1 MLFLDEGEAS
11 SPLCLSDPRVRHI
24 LKVLKKVEGDQIL
37 AGTPDGAIGAA
48 RIESCDDT
56 GMRFSFIPE
65 RSAPALQPIT
75 LLLGFPRPIQAKR
88 ILKDLTSLGVGRIIL
103 SGTDLGEKSYFQS
116 DFFKDKEYRQALIE
130 GAQQAANPR
139 LPMVETAWTLAR
151 ALDTIG
157 GNGGRWAF
165 DPYRAGS
172 NFGSA
177 TLAPAR
183 VDAPLVLAIGSERGW
198 SETELDLLAGYGFA
212 FARLG
217 ERILKSETA
226 AVAAVCLALARLGC
240 M

>member
-11 SPLCLSDPRVRHI
+11 SPLSSSDPRVRHI
-24 LKVLKKVEGDQIL
+24 LKVLKKGEGDQIL

-48 RIESCDDT
+48 RIESLDDA

-75 LLLGFPRPIQAKR
+75 LLLGFPRPIQANR

-151 ALDTIG
+151 ALDTMG

-172 NFGSA
+172 NFGSV

-198 SETELDLLAGYGFA
+198 SEAELDLLAGYGFA